1 MKIAE
6 LELLAILSGLP
17 GDVAVTTEEA
27 AVLLRV
33 SPSTLAKMRMPNH
46 PVKGPPYIQAGDKGT
61 TGANQKVTYL
71 IDDLK
76 AWQRANRVT
85 DTQAAAVRKGQL
97 FCTITDLAEERPYW
111 TNESGLISGPVMNTS
126 EDVFVARILSPVW
139 SVDWLNATDVSLRPW
154 AGIIGKR
161 AHVAE
166 VERVLMDV
174 LGGVRGALERDE
186 FEAEACTGKES
197 YEDTKI

>member
-17 GDVAVTTEEA
+17 DDVAVTTEEA

-46 PVKGPPYIQAGDKGT
+46 PVKGPPYIQAGEKGT

-71 IDDLK
+71 IEDLK

-97 FCTITDLAEERPYW
+97 FTTLLDLAEERPYW
-111 TNESGLISGPVMNTS
+111 SNEKGLLSGLVMDTS
-126 EDVFVARILSPVW
+126 EDVFVARILSPGW
-139 SVDWLNATDVSLRPW
+139 SVDWLNASDAALRPW

-161 AHVAE
+161 THVAE

-174 LGGVRGALERDE
+174 LGGVRGALERDQFDE
-186 FEAEACTGKES
+186 VACEGKEPD
-197 YEDTKI
+197 EDTKI

>member
-46 PVKGPPYIQAGDKGT
+46 PVKGPPYIQAGEKGT

-97 FCTITDLAEERPYW
+97 FATLLDLAEERPYW
-111 TNESGLISGPVMNTS
+111 VNEKGLLAGLVMDTS
-126 EDVFVARILSPVW
+126 EDVFIARILSPGW
-139 SVDWLNATDVSLRPW
+139 SVDWLNATDASLRPW

-161 AHVAE
+161 VHVAE
-166 VERVLMDV
+166 VERVLSDL
-174 LGGVRGALERDE
+174 LGSVRGALEHAE
-186 FEAEACTGKES
+186 FEAEATDGIDVEQPR
-197 YEDTKI
+197 I

>member
-6 LELLAILSGLP
+6 LELLAILSALP

-46 PVKGPPYIQAGDKGT
+46 PVKGPPYIQAGEKGT
-61 TGANQKVTYL
+61 TGANQKVAYL

-97 FCTITDLAEERPYW
+97 FATLLDLAEERPYW
-111 TNESGLISGPVMNTS
+111 TNEKGLLAGLVMDTS
-126 EDVFVARILSPVW
+126 EDVFIARILSPVW
-139 SVDWLNATDVSLRPW
+139 SVDWLNATDASLRPW

-166 VERVLMDV
+166 VERVLSDL

-186 FEAEACTGKES
+186 FEAEAREGKEP
-197 YEDTKI
+197 EEGTKI

>member
-46 PVKGPPYIQAGDKGT
+46 PVKGPPYIQAGEKGT

-71 IDDLK
+71 IEDLK

-97 FCTITDLAEERPYW
+97 FATLLDLAEERPYW
-111 TNESGLISGPVMNTS
+111 TNEKGLIAGAVMDTS

-139 SVDWLNATDVSLRPW
+139 SVDWLNATDASLRPW

-166 VERVLMDV
+166 VERVLSDL
-174 LGGVRGALERDE
+174 LGSVRGALEHAE
-186 FEAEACTGKES
+186 FEAEANEGIEPENS
-197 YEDTKI
+197 RI

>member
-6 LELLAILSGLP
+6 LELLAILSALP

-46 PVKGPPYIQAGDKGT
+46 PVKGPPYIQAGEKGT

-111 TNESGLISGPVMNTS
+111 VNEKGLIAGPVMDTS
-126 EDVFVARILSPVW
+126 EDVFVARILSQVW
-139 SVDWLNATDVSLRPW
+139 SVNWLNATDAALRPW
-154 AGIIGKR
+154 AGIIARR

-174 LGGVRGALERDE
+174 LGGVRGALEHAE
-186 FEAEACTGKES
+186 LEAEACSGKES
-197 YEDTKI
+197 ESDKI